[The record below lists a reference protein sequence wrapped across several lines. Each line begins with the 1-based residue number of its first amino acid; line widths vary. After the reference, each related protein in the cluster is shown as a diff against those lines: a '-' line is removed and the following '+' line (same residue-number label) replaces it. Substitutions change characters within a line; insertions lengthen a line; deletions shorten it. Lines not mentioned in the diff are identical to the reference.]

1 MLLLE
6 TLKYK
11 INTHKIISFDI
22 FDTLLLRPYVRPIDL
37 FLHIEKLS
45 NKEGFFEARRKA
57 ENNARLRINKKDKT
71 ELNKMKAKLE
81 REKFER
87 EAQKKYVG
95 KHQYDMLKSVQT
107 YFPY

>member
-1 MLLLE
+1 
-6 TLKYK
+6 
-11 INTHKIISFDI
+11 
-22 FDTLLLRPYVRPIDL
+22 
-37 FLHIEKLS
+37 
-45 NKEGFFEARRKA
+45 
-57 ENNARLRINKKDKT
+57 
-71 ELNKMKAKLE
+71 MKAKLE